1 MLDVSLLRGS
11 VRSPCLRGESF
22 FGEVHQRDT
31 EIHRVSLR
39 NRYDMERIVFLER
52 NTIQANFRQPNFEHE
67 WTEYGETFPGQVL
80 ERLRSA
86 TIVISNKLSLR
97 EAELSEAPGL
107 KLIAIAATGSDCV
120 DLDYCRTRG
129 IAVCNVRGYAVNAV
143 PEHVL
148 MLILALRRNLLAYR
162 EDVQRGKWQL
172 SKQFCLLTHELRDIK
187 GSTLGIIGYGSI
199 GRSVARFG
207 QALDMRVL
215 IAERKNAE
223 IVRDGRTPF
232 EGVLQQ
238 SDIITLHCPLTEGT
252 RNLFGHA
259 EFEMMKRDALLI
271 NTARGGLIED
281 AALIEALQKGVI
293 AGAGLDALREEPPRD
308 GNPLL
313 DLNLPN
319 LIITPHIAWASNEAM
334 QTLADQVIDNIESFV
349 AGKPRNLLT

>member
-1 MLDVSLLRGS
+1 
-11 VRSPCLRGESF
+11 
-22 FGEVHQRDT
+22 
-31 EIHRVSLR
+31 
-39 NRYDMERIVFLER
+39 MERIVFLER
-52 NTIQANFRQPNFEHE
+52 NTIQADFRRPNFEHE
-67 WTEYGETFPGQVL
+67 WVEYAETLPAQVV
-80 ERLRSA
+80 ERLRRA

-129 IAVCNVRGYAVNAV
+129 LAVCNVRGYAVNAV

-187 GSTLGIIGYGSI
+187 GSTLGIIGHGSI
-199 GRSVARFG
+199 GRSMARLG
-207 QALDMRVL
+207 AALDMRVL
-215 IAERKNAE
+215 VAERKNAE
-223 IVRDGRTPF
+223 VVRVDRTSF
-232 EGVLQQ
+232 AEVLRD
-238 SDIITLHCPLTEGT
+238 SDILTLHCPLTEET
-252 RNLFGHA
+252 RNLFGRA

-281 AALIEALQKGVI
+281 GALIEALQKGLI

-319 LIITPHIAWASNEAM
+319 LIITPHVAWASNEAT
-334 QTLADQVIDNIESFV
+334 QILADQVIQNIEVFI
-349 AGKPRNLLT
+349 AGKPRNLLS